1 VTAYQRLKDLLLDDE
16 RAERAR
22 ADQRIDALERGRLTP
37 QDLPGL
43 VEAAGQGDTAPRL
56 ARALAAPV
64 AGALGDA
71 VVKRRQTI
79 VDALFPVIGPAI
91 RKAIAE
97 SMRAM
102 VADLNAAI
110 ESSLT
115 PRGLRWRLE
124 AWRTGAPYAQ
134 VVLRHTL
141 RWRIE
146 HLFLI
151 EPDAGLVIHHQS
163 APGLPE
169 LDSDAI
175 AGMLTAIGD
184 FVQDSVGR
192 ATGATLASADVGEH
206 LLWVED
212 GPRAR
217 LACFIRG
224 APPAAL
230 RTVLRQR
237 LEQIHARFA
246 DPLAQLQAGAAD
258 VGAALDRALDLPGLE
273 GAARAVDDAPPVA
286 RARWPAILLGIALAG
301 ALLAWGVQQWRWSQR
316 EAAVAALLADWPGL
330 AVQDIARES
339 GGLRVRALLDPL
351 ADPPQ
356 TAVAALLPAD
366 TPLVFD
372 TRGYLATD
380 ALIVERRARGTL
392 ALPAGVALALVDGVL
407 RLDGELPEGE
417 RTALLARAALV
428 PGVVAVDASALRA
441 SEPRLRAEFDALR
454 ARVEARRIAFDG
466 DAEQPA
472 DAAAADPLLDDLRA
486 LLAAARPLGLEPVL
500 RTHGGTD
507 DSGTPARNAA
517 LRAARARWLAER
529 IATALTVEVEIEI
542 AVGVLAEDAGSAA
555 TLEGR
560 SAAVVV
566 DLGEGQRR

>member
-1 VTAYQRLKDLLLDDE
+1 VSDLERLKDLLLDDE
-16 RAERAR
+16 RGARAR
-22 ADQRIDALERGRLTP
+22 ADARIDALERRRLTP
-37 QDLPGL
+37 QELPVL
-43 VEAAGQGDTAPRL
+43 VEAAARGETAPRL
-56 ARALAAPV
+56 ARALAAPL
-64 AGALGDA
+64 ADALGDA
-71 VVKRRQTI
+71 VVQRRQSI

-97 SMRAM
+97 SMRGM

-110 ESSLT
+110 ESSLSL
-115 PRGLRWRLE
+115 RGLRWRVE
-124 AWRTGAPYAQ
+124 ALRTGAPYAQ

-146 HLFLI
+146 HVFLI
-151 EPDAGLVIHHQS
+151 EPGAGLVIHHES

-192 ATGATLASADVGEH
+192 SSGGTLASADVGEH
-206 LLWVED
+206 VLWVED

-230 RTVLRQR
+230 RTLLRMR
-237 LEQIHARFA
+237 LEQIHERFA

-273 GAARAVDDAPPVA
+273 RDARAVDQAPPPA
-286 RARWPAILLGIALAG
+286 RARWPAVGLALVAAIALV
-301 ALLAWGVQQWRWSQR
+301 AWGVHEWRWSQR
-316 EAAVAALLADWPGL
+316 VAAVSATLADWPGL
-330 AVQDIARES
+330 AVRDVARHD

-356 TAVAALLPAD
+356 PAVAALLPAGA
-366 TPLVFD
+366 PLVFE
-372 TRGYLATD
+372 TRGYVATD
-380 ALIVERRARGTL
+380 AAIVERRARAVL
-392 ALPAGVALALVDGVL
+392 APPAGVTLDLADGVL
-407 RLDGELPEGE
+407 RFAGELGDAE
-417 RTALLARAALV
+417 RAGLLARAALV

-441 SEPRLRAEFDALR
+441 RDARLRNELDALR
-454 ARVEARRIAFDG
+454 ARIEAQRIAFDG
-466 DAEQPA
+466 DAEVPA
-472 DAAAADPLLDDLRA
+472 DPAAADPLIADLQTLFA
-486 LLAAARPLGLEPVL
+486 LAGPLGLRPAL
-500 RTHGGTD
+500 RTRGGADET
-507 DSGTPARNAA
+507 GTPARNAA
-517 LRAARARWLAER
+517 LRAIRARWLAAR
-529 IATALTVEVEIEI
+529 IAAALQVEVESEV
-542 AVGVLAEDAGSAA
+542 AASAGASATAA
-555 TLEGR
+555 TLDAR
-560 SAAVVV
+560 AAAVAI